1 MKMLYFSHEEIS
13 KVFCYGNKN
22 PHPEHGLSIW
32 LSFGDLEVYSIL
44 YISKIPS
51 VKPCLLTC
59 KNSRV
64 NTDWASQKLALETS
78 LYLISEYLEAEEV
91 GN

>member
-1 MKMLYFSHEEIS
+1 MIMLYFPHEEIS
-13 KVFCYGNKN
+13 KVFCYGDKTT
-22 PHPEHGLSIW
+22 HPEHGLSIW

-64 NTDWASQKLALETS
+64 NTDWASQKLAPETS
-78 LYLISEYLEAEEV
+78 LHLISEYLVAEQV